1 VLGDA
6 KSVQFRVAGALPI
19 WGKTGKTIP
28 GMREEIDA
36 ILVDS
41 YGEQEQLSAWE
52 VAFTD
57 DVAVPFQATL
67 LGMPIEVQGFRV
79 NNANTLQC
87 QVLRE
92 QKQRWVSA
100 EDLDAESLPEDCRHL
115 LELYCAWL
123 GGDY

>member
-1 VLGDA
+1 
-6 KSVQFRVAGALPI
+6 
-19 WGKTGKTIP
+19 
-28 GMREEIDA
+28 MREEIDA